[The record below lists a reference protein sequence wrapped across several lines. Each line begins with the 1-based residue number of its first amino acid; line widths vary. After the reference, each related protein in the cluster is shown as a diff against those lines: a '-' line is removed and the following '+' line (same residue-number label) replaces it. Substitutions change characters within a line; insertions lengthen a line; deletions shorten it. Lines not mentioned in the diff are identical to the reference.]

1 MANKNFGR
9 FARTALAVAMLAG
22 AQFAAAATT
31 NSAAVTLNAS
41 ENFIGNRSWQ
51 DIASTSYTW
60 ADNNGDGRVGVG
72 EEVTFSVNM
81 HKLYDGRHDFDALKF
96 WFGDGT
102 AAATAEWDDWTRVK
116 SNTNLPDTK
125 VNWTNTF
132 TFKHTFQSATTF
144 DIFASVTCDFDLSD
158 LTPSKNVVTQA
169 DWDAWT
175 TEYHK
180 GKNNNRQGETEHY
193 TFTVTAVPEPETYA
207 MMLAGLGLMGTI
219 ARRRKIK
226 TA

>member
-1 MANKNFGR
+1 MTNKNFGH
-9 FARTALAVAMLAG
+9 FVRTALAIAMLAG

-31 NSAAVTLNAS
+31 NTSAVTLNAS

-81 HKLYDGRHDFDALKF
+81 HKKYDGRHDFDALKF

-102 AAATAEWDDWTRVK
+102 DAATAKWEDWVRVVSDTSKDD
-116 SNTNLPDTK
+116 SL
-125 VNWTNTF
+125 VNWSKTF
-132 TFKHTFQSATTF
+132 SFKHTFQSATTF

-158 LTPSKNVVTQA
+158 LKDDKNAVTQA
-169 DWDAWT
+169 DWDAWSKN
-175 TEYHK
+175 YHRYNS
-180 GKNNNRQGETEHY
+180 GRQGETEHY
-193 TFTVTAVPEPETYA
+193 KFTVSAVPEPGTYA

-219 ARRRKIK
+219 ARRRKNK
-226 TA
+226 NA